1 LGQLADRVVLWR
13 DRFVPE
19 PDEDHPDLGAFPYL
33 SDGYAF
39 QPRDPADAWVDRV
52 HAFNFAAF
60 VSAGP
65 HSTSI
70 SGQKHALPR
79 LLRALVR
86 RLLLE
91 QEDTILPALRAYDE
105 RDLIVEDGMYG

>member
-1 LGQLADRVVLWR
+1 MLWR
-13 DRFVPE
+13 DRFVSVAA
-19 PDEDHPDLGAFPYL
+19 EDHPDLGAFPYL
-33 SDGYAF
+33 SDSYGF
-39 QPRDPADAWVDRV
+39 LPRDPADAWVDRV

-79 LLRALVR
+79 LLRGLVQ

-105 RDLIVEDGMYG
+105 RDLIVEEGLYG